1 MQRCSKSNQLK
12 SDAREL
18 KTLTQIRFLGGC
30 KTIGSSAFLVQ
41 GEGESVLL
49 DFGATFNGHP
59 TFPPLTR
66 PPNLFVAL
74 SHAHLDHSGG
84 LPLLFTTGSSPVYMT
99 KITRDIIRL
108 LLEDMIRLSGYYLPF
123 EKYELN
129 RLLRR
134 IQVVDYQEPI
144 ALDGGTTVTFYDAGH
159 IPGSASILVET
170 PRHRILYTGDINTIN
185 TRLLQGAKLP
195 VEEPDTVIMESTY
208 ALTRHP
214 PRKQIEETFLEA
226 VIEVVEEGGF
236 ALVPAFAVA
245 RAQELLCVLTSHD
258 LPCPVYLDGM
268 AREAS
273 RIFLRHPTFFRD
285 YSLLRKAL
293 RKAVWIQ
300 SPRQREEVLKEP
312 GVMVASAGMLRG
324 GVAVLYLRRIMHD
337 PKNAVFLVGFQIPG
351 TPGRLLLDRGVF
363 NDGTGPKRV
372 RAKVHFFDFSS
383 HAGQDQLLEL
393 GESFVNAQSLHT
405 VHGEPEACEYLASTL
420 RERYGLNAQVAET
433 GQQIDL

>member
-1 MQRCSKSNQLK
+1 
-12 SDAREL
+12 
-18 KTLTQIRFLGGC
+18 LTQIRFLGGC
-30 KTIGSSAFLVQ
+30 KTIGSSSFLV
-41 GEGESVLL
+41 ESRGKAVLL

-59 TFPPLTR
+59 TFPPLTP

-108 LLEDMIRLSGYYLPF
+108 LLEDMIRVSGYYLPF
-123 EKYELN
+123 ERYELN
-129 RLLRR
+129 LLLRCIR
-134 IQVVDYQEPI
+134 VVDYQEPVE
-144 ALDGGTTVTFYDAGH
+144 LDGGVTITLHDAGH

-170 PRHRILYTGDINTIN
+170 PRHSILYTGDINTID
-185 TRLLQGAKLP
+185 TRLLHGARLP
-195 VEEPDTVIMESTY
+195 VKEPDTVIMESTY
-208 ALTRHP
+208 ALTKHP
-214 PRKQIEETFLEA
+214 PRNQMEENFIDA
-226 VIEVVEEGGF
+226 VVEVVEGGGF

-245 RAQELLCVLTSHD
+245 RAQEVLCILASHD
-258 LPCPVYLDGM
+258 LPCPIYLDGM

-293 RKAVWIQ
+293 RKAIWIQ
-300 SPRQREEVLKEP
+300 NPHQREDIVKEP

-324 GVAVLYLRRIMHD
+324 GVAVLYLRRIMD
-337 PKNAVFLVGFQIPG
+337 NPKNAVFLVGFQIPG
-351 TPGRLLLDRGVF
+351 TPGRLLLDKGIF
-363 NDGTGPKRV
+363 DDGTGARHV

-383 HAGQDQLLEL
+383 HAGQDQLMKL
-393 GESFVNAQSLHT
+393 GGSFINAQSLHT

-420 RERYGLNAQVAET
+420 RERYGINAQVAET
-433 GQQIDL
+433 GQQINL